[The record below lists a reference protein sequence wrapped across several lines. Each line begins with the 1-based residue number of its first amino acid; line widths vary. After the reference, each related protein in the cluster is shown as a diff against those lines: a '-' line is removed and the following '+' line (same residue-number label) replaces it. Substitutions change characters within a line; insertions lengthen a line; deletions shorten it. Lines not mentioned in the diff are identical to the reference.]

1 MAEYLEEL
9 DNELGQVFAEFA
21 TFLYVTLYDSNSNKM
36 LHNIFLESRRVHIRT
51 LCDFFSNTKK
61 ARYPDD
67 LIYRDFLSVEKN
79 LSVEM
84 DDTLRTFI
92 NKSTAHLPKK
102 RGQFA
107 LQDDDIR
114 QISKDLIK
122 AINCFMREI
131 DNGNLCDAYKENL
144 ADKDVQDMKRAIYTE
159 LLKVVIV
166 NAQGGEVIQL

>member
-1 MAEYLEEL
+1 MC
-9 DNELGQVFAEFA
+9 
-21 TFLYVTLYDSNSNKM
+21 TFEHYAISFP
-36 LHNIFLESRRVHIRT
+36 I
-51 LCDFFSNTKK
+51 KK

-67 LIYRDFLSVEKN
+67 LIYRDFLSVEKD

-92 NKSTAHLPKK
+92 NKSTAHLLKK

-122 AINCFMREI
+122 AINRFMREI

>member
-1 MAEYLEEL
+1 M
-9 DNELGQVFAEFA
+9 
-21 TFLYVTLYDSNSNKM
+21 
-36 LHNIFLESRRVHIRT
+36 
-51 LCDFFSNTKK
+51 
-61 ARYPDD
+61 
-67 LIYRDFLSVEKN
+67 IYRDFLSIEKD
-79 LSVEM
+79 LSVKM

-92 NKSTAHLPKK
+92 NKSTAHLSKK

-122 AINCFMREI
+122 AINRFMWES
-131 DNGNLCDAYKENL
+131 DNENLCDAYKENL